1 MQSLLDWLV
10 TLSPGTL
17 YAVMSSVAL
26 LENLFP
32 PFPSD
37 VVLAFGSFVAAQGTG
52 TAIGVFLAT
61 WVGSVSGAMIVYAL
75 GRKYGADRVERR
87 MGGKHAQSTDAR
99 LRSLFLRYGEPAVFI
114 SRFIP
119 GVRALVPV
127 VAGALRLP
135 KFRTAAMIAIASGIW
150 YGLITYT
157 AFRVGA
163 DWPRLRQAI
172 GQLGSTATLIA
183 VIVVLLAVAAW
194 LFVRLRRKAS

>member
-17 YAVMSSVAL
+17 YAVMSAVAL
-26 LENLFP
+26 IENLFP

-61 WVGSVSGAMIVYAL
+61 WVGSVGGAMIVYAL

-87 MGGKHAQSTDAR
+87 MGGKHAESIDAR

-172 GQLGSTATLIA
+172 AQLGSTATLIA

-194 LFVRLRRKAS
+194 LFVRLRRKAT